1 MLQLLNALPVKH
13 LAVILE
19 EVCPAGL
26 PGPPILYVDV
36 IISRVA
42 RRCADAKRETLVATD
57 LLAGVPVVR
66 VPAPNKPRYNRL
78 LPSGDLR
85 RMGYVSFNRAAAKL
99 LFLSVLG
106 GQYTK
111 RRWILKGMAPM
122 SNSGCDE
129 V

>member
-1 MLQLLNALPVKH
+1 
-13 LAVILE
+13 
-19 EVCPAGL
+19 
-26 PGPPILYVDV
+26 LYVDV
-36 IISRVA
+36 IISRGE
-42 RRCADAKRETLVATD
+42 RMCADAKRETLRATD

-66 VPAPNKPRYNRL
+66 VPAPNLHRYNQL

-85 RMGYVSFNRAAAKL
+85 RMEYVSLNRAAAKL

-106 GQYTK
+106 GRHTK

-129 V
+129 VRQRIG